1 MERVKEDTGGLRT
14 LKVRDLM
21 IENPITTEQET
32 TIEDAI
38 KILFRKHVGALV
50 VIDNE
55 RKCRGIFTERDA
67 LRSVARKVPL
77 NTHLRNVMSKNVVT
91 VRKGASFAEAKK
103 LMTLHR
109 IRHLPVVDEKK
120 HLVGMLTLRRILDDL
135 VGMPTVKS

>member
-1 MERVKEDTGGLRT
+1 MIKRVITAKEG
-14 LKVRDLM
+14 
-21 IENPITTEQET
+21 T

-38 KILFRKHVGALV
+38 GLLFRRHVGALV
-50 VIDNE
+50 ITDDE

-77 NTHLRNVMSKNVVT
+77 NTHLRKVMSKNVVT
-91 VRKGASFAEAKK
+91 VEEGASFAEAKR

-109 IRHLPVVDEKK
+109 IRHLPVLDKK
-120 HLVGMLTLRRILDDL
+120 GCLVGMLTLRRILDEL

>member
-1 MERVKEDTGGLRT
+1 M
-14 LKVRDLM
+14 KVRDLM
-21 IENPITTEQET
+21 IKRVITAKEGT

-38 KILFRKHVGALV
+38 GLLFRRHVGALV
-50 VIDNE
+50 ITDDE

-77 NTHLRNVMSKNVVT
+77 NTHLRKVMSKNVVT
-91 VRKGASFAEAKK
+91 VEEGASFAEAKR

-109 IRHLPVVDEKK
+109 IRHLPVLDKK
-120 HLVGMLTLRRILDDL
+120 GCLVGMLTLRRILDEL

>member
-1 MERVKEDTGGLRT
+1 
-14 LKVRDLM
+14 M
-21 IENPITTEQET
+21 IENVVTTKEET
-32 TIEDAI
+32 TLEDAI
-38 KILFRKHVGALV
+38 EILFKKHVGALM
-50 VIDNE
+50 ITDD
-55 RKCRGIFTERDA
+55 RGKCRGIFTERDA

-109 IRHLPVVDEKK
+109 IRHLPVVDKK
-120 HLVGMLTLRRILDDL
+120 GSLVGMLTLRRILDDL